1 MVRAAKI
8 VRNLVPTDQRT
19 LAPVANDNGVP
30 QRAGI
35 RCAVALPLIFALR
48 WAGILFGALYI
59 GALRAS
65 VRMARW
71 ARGGGNG

>member
-1 MVRAAKI
+1 MVRTAKI
-8 VRNLVPTDQRT
+8 VRNIVPADQRT
-19 LAPVANDNGVP
+19 LAPIANDNAAP

-35 RCAVALPLIFALR
+35 RCAVALPLMFALR
-48 WAGILFGALYI
+48 CAVILFGTLYI

-65 VRMARW
+65 VRIARW